1 MTTTPTD
8 PKDRDE
14 YNDSAE
20 AIDRLLKGQHDLK
33 RRPDNDKPPATT
45 AASEALQRQALEAD
59 SKRMLVIEE
68 LAIVMQD
75 ALKRL
80 PDTIEEKVKGQL
92 SPQSD
97 RLVPAIIDDIKS
109 TLRDALPRFNDGR
122 LRYLIHVYGS
132 LTLLIL
138 IGGILFLIFI
148 HR

>member
-68 LAIVMQD
+68 LAIVRRFATPGLGRPGD
-75 ALKRL
+75 
-80 PDTIEEKVKGQL
+80 
-92 SPQSD
+92 
-97 RLVPAIIDDIKS
+97 
-109 TLRDALPRFNDGR
+109 RFN
-122 LRYLIHVYGS
+122 S
-132 LTLLIL
+132 
-138 IGGILFLIFI
+138 GIKENAAT
-148 HR
+148 